1 MQVLHFLLMNNQLL
15 CREVINKWLLDSG
28 SAALQLLSHS
38 SSRDPEKG
46 GHLPLLPP
54 PAYATDPP
62 IPGICA
68 GIYMYYMYHDIHTA

>member
-1 MQVLHFLLMNNQLL
+1 MHAGIAFPVNEL

-62 IPGICA
+62 IPGI
-68 GIYMYYMYHDIHTA
+68 GGD